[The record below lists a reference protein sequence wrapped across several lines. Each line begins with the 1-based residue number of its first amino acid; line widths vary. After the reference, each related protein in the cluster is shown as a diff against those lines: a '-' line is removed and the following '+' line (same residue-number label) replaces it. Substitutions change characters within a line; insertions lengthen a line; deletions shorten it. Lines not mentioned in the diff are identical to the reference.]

1 MCKTL
6 LQTLLR
12 KMLHEHILYKIRK
25 LIGAAFTEKMGEA
38 VLKRIKKTKNLA
50 VSLME
55 SGRRQGGSN
64 LFICLNKLG
73 WLVWLGL
80 LLKKIVCQLVST
92 VSIDNQGIW

>member
-1 MCKTL
+1 MSKTL

-80 LLKKIVCQLVST
+80 LFKKKKNCMLVGFYCF
-92 VSIDNQGIW
+92 N